1 MELSLPILLIAL
13 ILLFSLNIFVLLL
26 YTLEQK
32 KNKRL
37 LTNIDQVLT
46 QNQQIIGEMN
56 SSSSSFKVLL
66 DRLLMGTTGI
76 EETDKVKEQ
85 LRTIV
90 AEAQAKEQELITR
103 ELKQQEEINAKTQ
116 AIVAQTQKQAD
127 DILAQALEQSKG
139 ILTQTNNLDAK
150 LQDQAAEIMGNI
162 STTYKS
168 VMDKKIEEI
177 LKNYEN
183 TIVSYET
190 EHIDLLQN
198 VNKQIEDKA
207 WQHSEEVFAEMRQRV
222 IEIGKQREQLM
233 EKEMANIHKD
243 LDEYKRLQLAKIES
257 NIYEILA
264 RASESVIGQAVS
276 FDLHQEL
283 IIKALE
289 QAKRE
294 GVFI

>member
-1 MELSLPILLIAL
+1 MELSLPILIIATV
-13 ILLFSLNIFVLLL
+13 LLFSLNIFVLFL
-26 YTLEQK
+26 YNLEQK

-46 QNQQIIGEMN
+46 QNQQIIAEMN
-56 SSSSSFKVLL
+56 TSSSSFKVLL

-85 LRTIV
+85 LQAMV
-90 AEAQAKEQELITR
+90 HEAQEKEQTIIEL
-103 ELKQQEEINAKTQ
+103 ELKQQAEVNEKTQ
-116 AIVAQTQKQAD
+116 AIIAETQKKAEE
-127 DILAQALEQSKG
+127 ILTQALEQQKTM
-139 ILTQTNNLDAK
+139 LTRTAGLDEK
-150 LQDQAAEIMGNI
+150 LQQQAAAIVGNI
-162 STTYKS
+162 ATTYKS

-177 LKNYEN
+177 LKNYQD
-183 TIVSYET
+183 TIVTYEK

-198 VNKQIEDKA
+198 VNKQIQDKA

-222 IEIGKQREQLM
+222 IEIGKQREQYM
-233 EKEMANIHKD
+233 EKQMQAIQKD
-243 LDEYKRLQLAKIES
+243 LDEYKKQQLERIES